1 MAYNNRYIPSHNYIK
16 TFNWVRSP
24 LEVPEPQVHCEVDC
38 TAEQLIELQ
47 SRQLWSLTK
56 F

>member
-1 MAYNNRYIPSHNYIK
+1 MR

-24 LEVPEPQVHCEVDC
+24 FEVSELSELQVHCEMNYI
-38 TAEQLIELQ
+38 AEQLIELQ
-47 SRQLWSLTK
+47 SRQLWSLTQ